1 MGQCEYCID
10 LFEKDYEKIMNEI
23 ALMMDQLLLNENKI
37 QNELDFLYK
46 EKNKEAKKLS
56 KDIVKKKDYRG
67 E

>member
-1 MGQCEYCID
+1 
-10 LFEKDYEKIMNEI
+10 MNQI

-37 QNELDFLYK
+37 QNELDFLYI

>member
-1 MGQCEYCID
+1 
-10 LFEKDYEKIMNEI
+10 MNQI

-37 QNELDFLYK
+37 QNELDFLYI
-46 EKNKEAKKLS
+46 EKTKKQKKLS